1 MSTIVEV
8 RVMMTN
14 EERWENISILSDIR
28 AAFDIFDEY
37 EYKYYHALSEGI
49 NALKLEPLTVCSAF
63 ERIADVVDGDIDH
76 LDRDDAMDLLY
87 EIKSIIKGTERE
99 SDES

>member
-1 MSTIVEV
+1 
-8 RVMMTN
+8 MMTN
-14 EERWENISILSDIR
+14 KERWENISILSDIR
-28 AAFDIFDEY
+28 ADYDLFDED
-37 EYKYYHALSEGI
+37 ECKYYHALSEGI

-63 ERIADVVDGDIDH
+63 EKIADIIDGDIDH

-87 EIKSIIKGTERE
+87 EIKSIIKGIERE

>member
-1 MSTIVEV
+1 MSTMIEVKIV
-8 RVMMTN
+8 MTN
-14 EERWENISILSDIR
+14 KERWENISILSDIR
-28 AAFDIFDEY
+28 ADYDLFDED

-63 ERIADVVDGDIDH
+63 DRIADVVDGNIDDF
-76 LDRDDAMDLLY
+76 DRDDAMDLLY

>member
-1 MSTIVEV
+1 
-8 RVMMTN
+8 MMTN
-14 EERWENISILSDIR
+14 KERWENISILSDIR
-28 AAFDIFDEY
+28 ADYDLFDED

-63 ERIADVVDGDIDH
+63 ERITDVVDGNIDDF
-76 LDRDDAMDLLY
+76 DRDDAMDLLY